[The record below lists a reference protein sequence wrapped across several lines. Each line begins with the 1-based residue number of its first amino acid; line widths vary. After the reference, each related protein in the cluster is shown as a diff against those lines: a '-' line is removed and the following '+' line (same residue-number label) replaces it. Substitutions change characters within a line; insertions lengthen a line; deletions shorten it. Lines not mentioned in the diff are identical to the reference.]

1 MGKNY
6 WMMVASPEDYEIT
19 KQHGFTVYGV
29 RNKYRR
35 RALRMQ
41 PEDRILFYVTGLRKW
56 TATATI
62 TSGFFEDRTPI
73 WNVDGRTEVYPF
85 RVKTKPEIILKED
98 DYIDALLLAPRLDY
112 LKRWAPEDWPLA
124 FFESLHLL
132 PQKDFRLIEAEMNR
146 FVTPSRNNRRRP
158 PVNGINNVRSRNS
171 GQGQGQRWE
180 QDRRRPSSSN
190 NDWRNGPK
198 VQTPVTPVEQE
209 TSQPRDEREAIPSVN
224 PVNQRPPV
232 APLNEQQIGASKVAQ
247 EKPAE
252 EQHPDENMQSRQDT
266 SRLIAGYSN
275 SPMATDANSD
285 RVDAPQVSIAD
296 DHQEDQPATD
306 DSSTGN
312 SST

>member
-35 RALRMQ
+35 RAQRMQ
-41 PEDRILFYVTGLRKW
+41 PDDRILFYVTGLRKW

-146 FVTPSRNNRRRP
+146 FVTPTRNNRRRP
-158 PVNGINNVRSRNS
+158 PVNGNNNVRNRNS
-171 GQGQGQRWE
+171 GQGQRWE

-198 VQTPVTPVEQE
+198 VHPPVEPVEQE
-209 TSQPRDEREAIPSVN
+209 TSLPKDKREAITNAKPF
-224 PVNQRPPV
+224 NQGAPV
-232 APLNEQQIGASKVAQ
+232 APLNEQQAGTSQMAQ
-247 EKPAE
+247 YKLAE
-252 EQHPDENMQSRQDT
+252 EQRHEEKVQSSLDT
-266 SRLIAGYSN
+266 SRRIAGYSN
-275 SPMATDANSD
+275 PPAPTETNSD
-285 RVDAPQVSIAD
+285 REDAPQESIAD
-296 DHQEDQPATD
+296 DRQEDQPATD